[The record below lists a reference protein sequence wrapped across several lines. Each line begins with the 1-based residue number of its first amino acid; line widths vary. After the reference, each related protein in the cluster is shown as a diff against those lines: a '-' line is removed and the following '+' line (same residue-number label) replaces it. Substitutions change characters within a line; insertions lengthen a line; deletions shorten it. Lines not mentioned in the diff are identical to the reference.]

1 MATAWAF
8 ILLGAV
14 VPAGILGGVV
24 LLDRRPASQAP
35 APGPR
40 PDLGRGTGGPSA

>member
-1 MATAWAF
+1 MATAWVF

-24 LLDRRPASQAP
+24 LLDREL
-35 APGPR
+35 GPR
-40 PDLGRGTGGPSA
+40 APVRRRRPGT